1 MPGQGPKAKQW
12 CFTLNNYTPEDV
24 DRLAA
29 SNEGQPAV
37 HPDVVYI
44 LFGREVGESGT
55 PHLQGTICLRS
66 RKYRSQVKQII
77 GHNPHLEV
85 TQDLAASIEYC
96 KKDDDNPIEIG
107 VPPRQ
112 PTKKGEKNCDIEN
125 FKRTVKEGVY
135 DIRELRELHSKVVA
149 RFPEF
154 VNDYIQDQK
163 PKVTVEAHP
172 LRPWQATLYH
182 KLTVQATTPEDIKR
196 FKREIIFIV
205 DLAGNKGKSWF
216 ARYFCGL
223 HDNAQILV
231 PGKKADMTLVVDE
244 NNKVFF
250 MDCPRSK
257 QGDFIQYDF
266 LEELK
271 NGMIFSPKYRSRV
284 KTLPTPH
291 VVVCMNE
298 HPDMT
303 KLSIDRYAVTV
314 LNADD

>member
-12 CFTLNNYTPEDV
+12 CFTLNNYTPDDV
-24 DRLAA
+24 DRLAS
-29 SNEGQPAV
+29 SNDGSPTN
-37 HPDVVYI
+37 PDVTYI
-44 LFGREVGESGT
+44 VFGREVGASGT

-66 RKYRSQVKQII
+66 RKYRSQVKQLI

-85 TQDLAASIEYC
+85 VQDLARSIEYC
-96 KKDDDNPIEIG
+96 KKDDPNPIELG
-107 VPPRQ
+107 TPPAQ
-112 PTKKGEKNCDIEN
+112 ATKKGDKRCDIED
-125 FKRTVKEGVY
+125 FKTTVKEGVY
-135 DIRELRELHSKVVA
+135 DLRELRELHSKVVA
-149 RFPEF
+149 MYPEF

-163 PKVTVEAHP
+163 PKVTIDAHQ
-172 LRPWQATLYH
+172 LRPWQEKLYH
-182 KLTVQATTPEDIKR
+182 KLTVQPTTTEELKR

-216 ARYFCGL
+216 ARYYCNL

-231 PGKKADMTLVVDE
+231 PGKKADMTLVVNED
-244 NNKVFF
+244 NRVFF

-284 KTLPTPH
+284 KTLQVPH

-298 HPDMT
+298 FPDMT
-303 KLSIDRYAVTV
+303 KLSVDRYSVTV

>member
-12 CFTLNNYTPEDV
+12 AFTLNNYTPNDV

-29 SNEGQPAV
+29 SNEDGSPAV
-37 HPDVVYI
+37 HEDVAYI
-44 LFGREVGESGT
+44 VFGREVGESGT
-55 PHLQGTICLRS
+55 PHLQGTVCFKK
-66 RKYRSQVKQII
+66 RKYRSQAIAII
-77 GHNPHLEV
+77 GQAHFTVVISLEH
-85 TQDLAASIEYC
+85 SITYC
-96 KKDDDNPIEIG
+96 KKDDPNPIELG
-107 VPPRQ
+107 APPKQ
-112 PTKKGEKNCDIEN
+112 PDQKGDKNCDIED

-182 KLTVQATTPEDIKR
+182 KLTVQPTTPEEVKR

-216 ARYFCGL
+216 ARYYCGL

-231 PGKKADMTLVVDE
+231 PGKKADMTLVVNED
-244 NNKVFF
+244 NRVFF

-284 KTLPTPH
+284 KTLPPPH